1 MREFRGDVKKIRR
14 EHPIFFWGM
23 AVFVL
28 ILGIGT
34 LVMAIRVPAYRTQA
48 ASLDGSMSETE
59 RATRDRILNSR
70 ARRSELAI
78 ALLQRELRLEALEE
92 NSLHLAISVEDS
104 TLTLRHGP
112 ATLRE
117 TKVAIGRD
125 TTITGAEGRTW
136 RLVRPLGERHVQE
149 KLENSSYTIPEWI
162 YVARGEPVPPESER
176 TLEGG
181 AGDYLLRLDDGTEI
195 HTRPD
200 TGPFATGARPA
211 AFIVEQEEDMAA
223 IFEAISTDTPVYIY

>member
-23 AVFVL
+23 GAFVL
-28 ILGIGT
+28 ILVIGT
-34 LVMAIRVPAYRTQA
+34 LVMAIRIPAYRTQA
-48 ASLDGSMSETE
+48 ASLDDSMSETE

-70 ARRSELAI
+70 ARRSDLAI

-92 NSLHLAISVEDS
+92 NSIHLAISVEDS

-112 ATLRE
+112 ATLRQ
-117 TKVAIGRD
+117 TKVLIGRD

-136 RLVRPLGERHVQE
+136 RLVRPLGERHVEE
-149 KLENSSYTIPEWI
+149 KLENSRYTIPEWV
-162 YVARGEPVPPESER
+162 YVARGEAVPPESER
-176 TLEGG
+176 TMAGG

-195 HTRPD
+195 HTRPA

-223 IFEAISTDTPVYIY
+223 IFDAISTDTPVYIY